1 MQAKKL
7 KILRSTLGSYRKE
20 RDEFLFYCPKCDHHK
35 AKLSVNLDK
44 DCYKCWVCDYSGRRL
59 SRLVRKYGSYTD
71 FKAWS
76 EFEERV
82 NISDFELLFAELEM
96 EDGPE
101 PLSLPEE
108 FTSLVNKDLPL
119 SSLAPQRYLKDRGV
133 TKDDLCRWY
142 MGYCPGGDYEG
153 YVVIPSF
160 DTDGDVNFFVARSY
174 NGNWMKYKNPKIE
187 RNKIIFNELFLN
199 FQEDLVIVEGVF
211 DAVVAG
217 YNSVPLLGSTLS
229 KKSKLLKNIVMNDTP
244 VYLALDADAEKKSM
258 RIVDILLQY
267 GVGVYKISTSG
278 YDDVGEMT
286 KEQFNR
292 RRQEAMRMTQ
302 DSCLLYRALNA

>member
-76 EFEERV
+76 KFEERV

-96 EDGPE
+96 DDRPE
-101 PLSLPEE
+101 PLHLPKE
-108 FTSLVNKDLPL
+108 FVSLVNKNLPL
-119 SSLAPQRYLKDRGV
+119 SSLAAQRYLRDRGV

-174 NGNWMKYKNPKIE
+174 NGNWMKYKNPRIE

-229 KKSKLLKNIVMNDTP
+229 KKSKLLKSIVMNDTP

-258 RIVDILLQY
+258 RIVDVLLQY
-267 GVGVYKISTSG
+267 GIDVYKINTSG

-292 RRQEAMRMTQ
+292 RKQEAMKMTQ
-302 DSCLLYRALNA
+302 DNCLLYRALNA